1 MKKLFDQVVNFL
13 AVGNRPLRILLF
25 GGIFLAWLIMTLLS
39 RLFGIDTDIEA
50 DLGLANVILIIVSM
64 LTGFG
69 IAFMIFFY
77 LDDVHKD
84 QDDDR
89 VD

>member
-1 MKKLFDQVVNFL
+1 MKELFNRLVMFL
-13 AVGNRPLRILLF
+13 AEGNRPLRILIF
-25 GGIFLAWLIMTLLS
+25 GGIFLAWLIMTLLA
-39 RLFGIDTDIEA
+39 RLFGIDTDLESEV
-50 DLGLANVILIIVSM
+50 GLANVILIIVSM

-77 LDDVHKD
+77 LEGVQED
-84 QDDDR
+84 QDDGR